1 MIDINLHTHT
11 RRCGHASGEDRE
23 YVENAVKAGF
33 REIGFSDHAPFMT
46 ADGKESGYRVSHAD
60 TPGYFESLRALRE
73 EFKDRIAIHI
83 GFEMEYYE
91 ENFEDMLSYA
101 RSQGA
106 EYLILGQHFLGNEHV
121 YREGTS
127 AASDSVERLDKYL
140 ELVLKGLKTGL
151 FSYVAHPDI
160 IRFTGDDKAY
170 EDRIR
175 SFIREVVKL
184 GYPLELNRL
193 GFFEKRHY
201 PRDLFWK
208 IAGEE
213 GATAVIGLD
222 AHTPEV
228 YLDRETVKKIE
239 AYLEE
244 HHVKRIL
251 PQMIRI

>member
-1 MIDINLHTHT
+1 M
-11 RRCGHASGEDRE
+11 
-23 YVENAVKAGF
+23 
-33 REIGFSDHAPFMT
+33 
-46 ADGKESGYRVSHAD
+46 
-60 TPGYFESLRALRE
+60 
-73 EFKDRIAIHI
+73 
-83 GFEMEYYE
+83 
-91 ENFEDMLSYA
+91 
-101 RSQGA
+101 
-106 EYLILGQHFLGNEHV
+106 
-121 YREGTS
+121 
-127 AASDSVERLDKYL
+127 ERLDKYL

-170 EDRIR
+170 EERIR

-251 PQMIRI
+251 PQMIRFNREQGSEDLHFTAFFCTMINQDSVKPCPYQSKICN